1 MQSGR
6 RFFITG
12 WRSADALAAFE
23 ERLARAANG
32 LLTPVT
38 TQGGKRWLFV
48 PQDDGDV
55 LLARGLC
62 AEYDV
67 ALCLRVHGGGH
78 IDAMADAT
86 EAPRA
91 SLVVDP
97 SRLQALKRYGEGAQ
111 AVWRAQAGCTLGAL
125 ADAGLTQFAGGAAQ
139 MTLAQWAC
147 GRHDDVRSGETAATG
162 VVGADV
168 LFSDGTVET
177 LGGFGANDT
186 RALKS
191 ARVQAMVPALFEL
204 ARSDIACQLRAQPR
218 WLAQARLDAL
228 VPASAQGSD
237 DINVARV
244 FLGHQGRYGWILQW
258 LLRVPVR
265 QAHDPSPSTG
275 FTEALP
281 ATPTT
286 NAARYT
292 GLTERAASTGST
304 EPAFAALVAR
314 VPSFNDAVGQ
324 VLDPENR
331 YGGATTIA

>member
-32 LLTPVT
+32 VLTPVASR
-38 TQGGKRWLFV
+38 GGKRWLFV

-67 ALCLRVHGGGH
+67 ALCLRVHPTDGLMPGADRHPVPAVAMGQGGGQVAA
-78 IDAMADAT
+78 ITDAMTDPT
-86 EAPRA
+86 RA
-91 SLVVDP
+91 SRPSLVVDP
-97 SRLQALKRYGEGAQ
+97 AGLQALKRYGAGAQ

-125 ADAGLTQFAGGAAQ
+125 AEAGLTQFAGRPAH

-147 GRHDDVRSGETAATG
+147 GRHDDVRAGETAITG

-168 LFSDGTVET
+168 LFADGTVET

-204 ARSDIACQLRAQPR
+204 ARSEAACQLRAQPR
-218 WLAQARLDAL
+218 WLAEARLDAL
-228 VPASAQGSD
+228 VPVPTQGDD

-258 LLRVPVR
+258 LLRVPEPV
-265 QAHDPSPSTG
+265 
-275 FTEALP
+275 L
-281 ATPTT
+281 
-286 NAARYT
+286 
-292 GLTERAASTGST
+292 LTGST
-304 EPAFAALVAR
+304 EAASDAMVTHVRPL
-314 VPSFNDAVGQ
+314 DEAVGQ

-331 YGGATTIA
+331 YGGATVVA